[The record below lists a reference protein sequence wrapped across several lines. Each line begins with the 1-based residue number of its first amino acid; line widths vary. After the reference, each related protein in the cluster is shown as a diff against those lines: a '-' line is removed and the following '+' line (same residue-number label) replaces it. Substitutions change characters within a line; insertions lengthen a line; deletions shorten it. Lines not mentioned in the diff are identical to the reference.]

1 MLKQA
6 KAIHLAFDGC
16 TTKRHGKVLVIRV
29 TAAVPKP
36 QGQEE
41 QHGQAAEQGGG
52 QAQQEPGFGK
62 EPVGQGQPGHEG
74 QVEHAGQ
81 SCSTAAPRLTTI
93 FTDVLGVIQLASG
106 TAEAHVR
113 VWWPRRTSVY
123 RAALPTMLK
132 IICAVLGAALAA
144 QAAQVPHLQHSQLLD
159 LAEVNPQQ
167 AFSVWIAQTS
177 AGRHYA
183 HTPDSEE
190 YRSRFS
196 VWQQNAAYIRK
207 HQASGSSMQ
216 LQLNEYADQTW
227 EEFSSKK
234 LGLFGEKA
242 LTEKAARISKS
253 NDGFR
258 YASVKAPPSIDWREK
273 NAVTPVKNQGQ
284 CGSCWSFATTGA
296 IEGVNAIYTGEL
308 VQLSEQQLVDCDT
321 AKDMGCSGGL
331 MDYAYEYV
339 IANGGI
345 DTEEDYMYWSSWG
358 MSFWTCNRKKESRRT
373 AVTIDGYED
382 VPTDE
387 GSLLKAASKQ
397 PISVGICASSAMQ
410 FYSGGVIDSCC
421 DELNHG
427 VLVVG
432 YGNDEK
438 TGAPYWLIK
447 NSWGGA
453 WGEQGFFRLKRD
465 VGETGLCGIATAAS
479 YPIKSTPNHPVP
491 QMCDIFGWTSCSA
504 TSTCSCQYSFLGL
517 FCVCDGV
524 GCDDNKHCCPGNA
537 PKCDVQRGVC
547 VSEDGLLTVPW
558 TDKTKA
564 ETLMSAAV
572 ATPSAPQL
580 FVDNKAEPGPEM
592 LLAPGTT
599 AAASIR
605 PGSADPKLQGRAH
618 IGRPVLHSYPESN
631 AFYKLSVT
639 Y

>member
-1 MLKQA
+1 
-6 KAIHLAFDGC
+6 
-16 TTKRHGKVLVIRV
+16 
-29 TAAVPKP
+29 
-36 QGQEE
+36 
-41 QHGQAAEQGGG
+41 
-52 QAQQEPGFGK
+52 
-62 EPVGQGQPGHEG
+62 
-74 QVEHAGQ
+74 
-81 SCSTAAPRLTTI
+81 
-93 FTDVLGVIQLASG
+93 
-106 TAEAHVR
+106 
-113 VWWPRRTSVY
+113 Y

-234 LGLFGEKA
+234 LGLLGEQA
-242 LTEKAARISKS
+242 LTEKAARTSKS
-253 NDGFR
+253 NGGFR

-321 AKDMGCSGGL
+321 AKVLLPHPETDMGCSGGL

-479 YPIKSTPNHPVP
+479 YPIKATPNHPVP

-517 FCVCDGV
+517 FCVWHDCCPLSDGV

-572 ATPSAPQL
+572 DTPSAPQL

-605 PGSADPKLQGRAH
+605 PGSADPKLQGRAY
-618 IGRPVLHSYPESN
+618 IV
-631 AFYKLSVT
+631 AA
-639 Y
+639 

>member
-1 MLKQA
+1 
-6 KAIHLAFDGC
+6 
-16 TTKRHGKVLVIRV
+16 
-29 TAAVPKP
+29 
-36 QGQEE
+36 
-41 QHGQAAEQGGG
+41 
-52 QAQQEPGFGK
+52 
-62 EPVGQGQPGHEG
+62 
-74 QVEHAGQ
+74 
-81 SCSTAAPRLTTI
+81 
-93 FTDVLGVIQLASG
+93 
-106 TAEAHVR
+106 
-113 VWWPRRTSVY
+113 
-123 RAALPTMLK
+123 MLK

-234 LGLFGEKA
+234 LGLLGEKA
-242 LTEKAARISKS
+242 LTEKAARTSKS
-253 NDGFR
+253 NGGFR

-382 VPTDE
+382 VPTV
-387 GSLLKAASKQ
+387 S
-397 PISVGICASSAMQ
+397 
-410 FYSGGVIDSCC
+410 
-421 DELNHG
+421 H
-427 VLVVG
+427 
-432 YGNDEK
+432 
-438 TGAPYWLIK
+438 
-447 NSWGGA
+447 
-453 WGEQGFFRLKRD
+453 
-465 VGETGLCGIATAAS
+465 TA
-479 YPIKSTPNHPVP
+479 
-491 QMCDIFGWTSCSA
+491 
-504 TSTCSCQYSFLGL
+504 
-517 FCVCDGV
+517 
-524 GCDDNKHCCPGNA
+524 
-537 PKCDVQRGVC
+537 
-547 VSEDGLLTVPW
+547 
-558 TDKTKA
+558 
-564 ETLMSAAV
+564 
-572 ATPSAPQL
+572 
-580 FVDNKAEPGPEM
+580 
-592 LLAPGTT
+592 
-599 AAASIR
+599 R
-605 PGSADPKLQGRAH
+605 PGRRCRKHVIQQSVRHVVLRHDMVALRAALSRIALYKHDPKPAIDCCAVVSSQLRVALTSRLGQVAGCM
-618 IGRPVLHSYPESN
+618 
-631 AFYKLSVT
+631 
-639 Y
+639 